1 MESDENKRMLDMF
14 IKKQMKE
21 QCSLNL
27 VPVTKMSS
35 MIDKY
40 VSSNEAHALE
50 TFFDHEVF
58 RKSYHEVR
66 RSLIDQSAHTGYA
79 IHDELES

>member
-1 MESDENKRMLDMF
+1 M
-14 IKKQMKE
+14 
-21 QCSLNL
+21 C
-27 VPVTKMSS
+27 S
-35 MIDKY
+35 MIDKF

-66 RSLIDQSAHTGYA
+66 KSLIDSSAHTGYA
-79 IHDELES
+79 IHDELEV

>member
-1 MESDENKRMLDMF
+1 MCN
-14 IKKQMKE
+14 
-21 QCSLNL
+21 
-27 VPVTKMSS
+27 
-35 MIDKY
+35 MIDKF

-66 RSLIDQSAHTGYA
+66 KSLIDSSAHTGYA
-79 IHDELES
+79 IHDELELQLREKVRGFLNY

>member
-1 MESDENKRMLDMF
+1 
-14 IKKQMKE
+14 MKDL
-21 QCSLNL
+21 CSLNL
-27 VPVTKMSS
+27 VPINKMSS

-40 VSSNEAHALE
+40 VTTNEAHALE

-66 RSLIDQSAHTGYA
+66 KSMIDQNAHT
-79 IHDELES
+79 

>member
-1 MESDENKRMLDMF
+1 MNVEDENHELITKL
-14 IKKQMKE
+14 IKKQMKDL
-21 QCSLNL
+21 CTLNL
-27 VPVTKMSS
+27 IPIHKMSS
-35 MIDKY
+35 MIDRY

-66 RSLIDQSAHTGYA
+66 KSMID
-79 IHDELES
+79 

>member
-1 MESDENKRMLDMF
+1 MLLERL

-21 QCSLNL
+21 LCTLNL
-27 VPVTKMSS
+27 VPLTKMSN
-35 MIDKY
+35 MIEKF
-40 VSSNEAHALE
+40 VGSNEAHALE

-66 RSLIDQSAHTGYA
+66 KSLID
-79 IHDELES
+79 